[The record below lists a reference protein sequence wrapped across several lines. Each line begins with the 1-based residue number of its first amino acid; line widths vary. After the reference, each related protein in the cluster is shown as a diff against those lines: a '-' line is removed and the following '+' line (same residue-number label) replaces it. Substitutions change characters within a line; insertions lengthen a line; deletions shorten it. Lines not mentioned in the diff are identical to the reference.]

1 MSSST
6 FSIIAVMET
15 EVSKMN
21 MHLGY
26 LDNDG
31 LIQKEVFR
39 QLNNRFPEDVYTR
52 TELYDSYVFSVKG
65 DLPAKPLL
73 LLCKGVQSLNT
84 FTHYNGKESQWRDI
98 AATLDKATISQAIS
112 ISQHNYFYMNLPF
125 TKFWWLSF
133 ESWLHLDTSRNAF
146 LNKPLMVTKRGIQ
159 LYLSP
164 DPYYLEF
171 GGEFRILSH
180 AIRNTLCRTIGP
192 ENPFIDMLVV
202 QSIDI

>member
-15 EVSKMN
+15 EVSKKN
-21 MHLGY
+21 MHLGF
-26 LDNDG
+26 LDNDR

-39 QLNNRFPEDVYTR
+39 QLNNRFPKDMYTR
-52 TELYDSYVFSVKG
+52 TELHDSYVFSVKG

-73 LLCKGVQSLNT
+73 LLCKGVQSLNR
-84 FTHYNGKESQWRDI
+84 FTHYNGEESQWQDMTT
-98 AATLDKATISQAIS
+98 TLDQATISQAIS
-112 ISQHNYFYMNLPF
+112 ISQHNYFNLNLPF
-125 TKFWWLSF
+125 TKFWWQSF

-146 LNKPLMVTKRGIQ
+146 LDEPLMVTKRGIQ
-159 LYLSP
+159 LYLSQ
-164 DPYYLEF
+164 DPYYMEM
-171 GGEFRILSH
+171 GGEFHVLSH
-180 AIRNTLCRTIGP
+180 AIRNTLRRTIGP

>member
-15 EVSKMN
+15 EVSKEN

-39 QLNNRFPEDVYTR
+39 QLNNRFPKNIYTR
-52 TELYDSYVFSVKG
+52 TELHDSYVFSVKG

-73 LLCKGVQSLNT
+73 LLAKGVQSMNR
-84 FTHYNGKESQWRDI
+84 FTYYNGEESQWQDI
-98 AATLDKATISQAIS
+98 TTTLDQATISQAIR
-112 ISQHNYFYMNLPF
+112 ISQHNYFNLNCPF
-125 TKFWWLSF
+125 TKFRWLSF
-133 ESWLHLDTSRNAF
+133 ESMLHLDASRNAF
-146 LNKPLMVTKRGIQ
+146 LSEPLMVTKRGIQ
-159 LYLSP
+159 LYMSQ
-164 DPYYLEF
+164 DPYYFEF
-171 GGEFRILSH
+171 GGEFYVLSH
-180 AIRNTLCRTIGP
+180 AVRNTLRRTIGP